1 MKRRHSGRVSKCR
14 NSCIPGTGDC
24 QKVKLGVICRVL
36 VPRQVER
43 EDGNLGNKNLV
54 NGTDDF
60 LEKYNFLKL
69 LQAATEN

>member
-1 MKRRHSGRVSKCR
+1 M
-14 NSCIPGTGDC
+14 
-24 QKVKLGVICRVL
+24 KLGVICRVL

-43 EDGNLGNKNLV
+43 EDGNPRNKNLV